1 MRILFLAHLKD
12 ATHCAEM
19 TLSCGGEGVVVD
31 ADWLWRRLIEAHP
44 GLARHRSAVRLAR
57 NAEYAGPEERFHDAD
72 EVALLPPV
80 SGG

>member
-1 MRILFLAHLKD
+1 M
-12 ATHCAEM
+12 
-19 TLSCGGEGVVVD
+19 VVD